1 MIMDQMVNKIFWRTG
16 QEITPDTFIQADN
29 YICSQHNLIRRLI
42 AGKYY
47 GLLPQTV
54 ADAPSLSVK
63 ANLNNGNLYIEQL
76 DCHGTTEA
84 GYLALFKQNLLASLP
99 KQQLSIHDSNTPAF
113 YVVLRINPYEQV
125 LIEPIDNAEAP
136 EAHSAYE
143 LDIRT
148 LNEIAANELA
158 ILKINNSNHSLA
170 IDIDYIPP
178 CIAVNSCAG
187 LREIFDSVKQ
197 LFTEIRLIIG
207 AKKDQFGKLMYP
219 LTLLHHELDEFLLS
233 DSPIALVKLIKKFMI
248 TYQFFIP
255 DIRKI
260 RLPDSFSEYCH
271 NDVAV
276 TFKSLLSYLNEVKLI
291 VGNVELEEEDFTP
304 KI

>member
-1 MIMDQMVNKIFWRTG
+1 MDQTINKVFWKIG
-16 QEITPDTFIQADN
+16 QEITPQTFIQADN
-29 YICSQHNLIRRLI
+29 YICNQYNLIRRLI
-42 AGKYY
+42 ADKSY
-47 GLLPQTV
+47 GMLPQTET
-54 ADAPSLSVK
+54 DTPSLSVK

-99 KQQLSIHDSNTPAF
+99 KQQLSIHDSNAPAF

-143 LDIRT
+143 LDIRA

-158 ILKINNSNHSLA
+158 ILKINNNNHSPA
-170 IDIDYIPP
+170 IDLDYIPP
-178 CIAVNSCAG
+178 CMSVNSCAG

-197 LFTEIRLIIG
+197 LFIEIQAIME
-207 AKKDQFGKLMYP
+207 AKIDQFEKILFP
-219 LTLLHHELDEFLLS
+219 LALLQHDLEVFPLS
-233 DSPIALVKLIKKFMI
+233 NPPIALVRLIKKIMT
-248 TYQFFIP
+248 TYQFFVP

-260 RLPDSFSEYCH
+260 RLPDVLGEYSQ
-271 NDVAV
+271 NDVAI
-276 TFKSLLSYLNEVKLI
+276 TFKSLLSYLNDVKLI
-291 VGNVELEEEDFTP
+291 VGNVEFEEEDFTP